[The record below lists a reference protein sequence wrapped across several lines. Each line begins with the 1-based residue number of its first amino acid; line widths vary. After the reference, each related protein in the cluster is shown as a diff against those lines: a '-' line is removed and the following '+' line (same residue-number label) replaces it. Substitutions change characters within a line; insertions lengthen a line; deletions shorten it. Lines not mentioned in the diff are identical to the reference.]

1 MTYLET
7 VNKILRRLR
16 ERQVSTVEETTYS
29 SLIGLYVND
38 AMQAV
43 EEAWKW
49 SSLRTT
55 LTATTTSG
63 IFAYELNGSQNNFTV
78 LDVINDSDNFF
89 MQYRE
94 AHMFNN
100 FFLNSEPGTG
110 SPYYYSFNGISSD
123 GDTLVDVYPIPDKAY
138 TIRFNVIQRTPELTD
153 DADKIEVPAK
163 AVELLA
169 YAMAV
174 EERGEDG
181 GINPIS
187 AYSVANSFLTDA
199 ITLDTG
205 KHPEEIL
212 WAAL

>member
-1 MTYLET
+1 MYWW
-7 VNKILRRLR
+7 V
-16 ERQVSTVEETTYS
+16 
-29 SLIGLYVND
+29 
-38 AMQAV
+38 
-43 EEAWKW
+43 
-49 SSLRTT
+49 
-55 LTATTTSG
+55 
-63 IFAYELNGSQNNFTV
+63 
-78 LDVINDSDNFF
+78 
-89 MQYRE
+89 
-94 AHMFNN
+94 
-100 FFLNSEPGTG
+100 P
-110 SPYYYSFNGISSD
+110 
-123 GDTLVDVYPIPDKAY
+123 
-138 TIRFNVIQRTPELTD
+138 IQRTPELTD

-212 WAAL
+212 WAAP